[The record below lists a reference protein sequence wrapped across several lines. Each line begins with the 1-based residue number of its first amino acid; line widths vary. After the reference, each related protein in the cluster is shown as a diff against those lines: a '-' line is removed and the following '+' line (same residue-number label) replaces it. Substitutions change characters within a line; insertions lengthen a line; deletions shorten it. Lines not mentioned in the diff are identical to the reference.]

1 MKKQQK
7 PRRQKHTRPYS
18 TERRQHLLQL
28 LEARPWQTVSDLTKH
43 FDVMEDT
50 VRHHLRA
57 LQVDGAVV
65 VRIETLAERDARVRK
80 LPASLAARNGYYQQR
95 VVYAPAHLFRG
106 AS

>member
-1 MKKQQK
+1 MKKPQK
-7 PRRQKHTRPYS
+7 PKRKKHTRPYS
-18 TERRQHLLQL
+18 KERREHLLQL
-28 LEARPWQTVSDLTKH
+28 LEAKPWQTVSDLTKH

-65 VRIETLAERDARVRK
+65 VRLETLAERDARVRK
-80 LPASLAARNGYYQQR
+80 LPTKLATKNGYYQQR
-95 VVYAPAHLFRG
+95 VVYAPAHLSRG